1 MSKDLDIL
9 FGNGARGGVW
19 GLIERSELA
28 RGVRQDVERE
38 RVGLER
44 QAMKQ
49 PAGEM
54 QLEIWKKTPEEL
66 VKMARDLVSLGCSC
80 LYHLLD
86 L

>member
-44 QAMKQ
+44 QAMNQ
-49 PAGEM
+49 PAGKV

-66 VKMARDLVSLGCSC
+66 VKMGRDLVS
-80 LYHLLD
+80 
-86 L
+86 